1 MKVLVLVLVLV
12 LVSRCVTVTHCPCH
26 LSRGSSDDGD
36 DDYFEDGN
44 LFSRLEEIRAHLEK
58 ELGLEVLR
66 KAYEAVQVLCNL
78 CSSLYARLI

>member
-1 MKVLVLVLVLV
+1 MSLACDVWR
-12 LVSRCVTVTHCPCH
+12 VSQ
-26 LSRGSSDDGD
+26 DEGD

-58 ELGLEVLR
+58 ELGLEILR

-78 CSSLYARLI
+78 IAPWRGTMRYWYKYKPEDGL